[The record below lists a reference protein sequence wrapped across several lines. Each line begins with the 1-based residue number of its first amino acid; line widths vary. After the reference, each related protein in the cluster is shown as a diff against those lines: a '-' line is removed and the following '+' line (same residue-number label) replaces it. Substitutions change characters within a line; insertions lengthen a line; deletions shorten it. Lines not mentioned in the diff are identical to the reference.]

1 MEVRESEDR
10 GCGQTSSHGS
20 HCPGCFDSDLI
31 QSHFLVLSSVAHK
44 ENIAVLSVKQRN
56 NDWDKKL

>member
-1 MEVRESEDR
+1 MEIRESEDR
-10 GCGQTSSHGS
+10 GCGQTSNQGFHR
-20 HCPGCFDSDLI
+20 PGCFDSDLI
-31 QSHFLVLSSVAHK
+31 QSRFLVSSVARK